1 MNKRTL
7 ESRKITKIQKA
18 SIVIA
23 CVTFFGI
30 LIYMKVESNLPV
42 LIKTNATVTVED
54 GGSIIELKDET
65 KEDIEKHMPDDLT
78 DMEIAGFLHRMSHAK
93 VEADEKWGYEPM
105 TVERIVRLI
114 DVIEANKDNI
124 KHSGTYLRILEKWRY
139 NDFSSV
145 QNDHNSV
152 WEIQNGTIG
161 RATGILSHEEEME
174 YIQRYYDVNE

>member
-1 MNKRTL
+1 
-7 ESRKITKIQKA
+7 
-18 SIVIA
+18 
-23 CVTFFGI
+23 
-30 LIYMKVESNLPV
+30 
-42 LIKTNATVTVED
+42 
-54 GGSIIELKDET
+54 
-65 KEDIEKHMPDDLT
+65 
-78 DMEIAGFLHRMSHAK
+78 MSHAK